1 MKAREGFILRN
12 LVGELV
18 LMPVGAE
25 IRSFQGLIR
34 LNGLSAFIWQHLQQP
49 TTPDALLDAILSEY
63 DIDTPPP
70 PPTFPRP
77 WSKCVPWASSKAKK
91 LQRIIPEAY
100 TLASGIIISVFLKTE
115 LSDISAS
122 PFFRCSSPR
131 WPPAIASYGG
141 RCSCPSP

>member
-63 DIDTPPP
+63 DIDTP
-70 PPTFPRP
+70 T
-77 WSKCVPWASSKAKK
+77 ASADLS
-91 LQRIIPEAY
+91 EA
-100 TLASGIIISVFLKTE
+100 LVKMRSMGLLE
-115 LSDISAS
+115 
-122 PFFRCSSPR
+122 
-131 WPPAIASYGG
+131 G
-141 RCSCPSP
+141 